1 MVLRD
6 WGLYILA
13 STIVSAVLSLFLVEF
28 SIFGGI
34 SQMINGKAY
43 GKDYS
48 IPGVE
53 EVLNSNDEYG
63 PRENY
68 WSLVRTDDI
77 DMPRRLTISTHMKPE
92 YVAVDQ
98 EALPAKEYLD
108 IFVEQRIENYGKAE
122 CEILKQHLASEC
134 VLLKS
139 NARRMRNGRYRVSF
153 SFGFV
158 QKDPLG
164 EFDKSGTVT
173 YAETE
178 KHLTKKVDYYYANNE
193 GTRDYR
199 SELYREIRNEC
210 NDLKFRLSNCAITEI
225 SVHDADLTQ
234 EAAKRQVRARF
245 MLSYFD
251 TNSES

>member
-1 MVLRD
+1 MILRD

-13 STIVSAVLSLFLVEF
+13 STVVSGVLSLFLLEF
-28 SIFGGI
+28 SIFGSI

-53 EVLNSNDEYG
+53 EVLNSKDEYG

-77 DMPRRLTISTHMKPE
+77 DMPRRLSVSTSIKPE
-92 YVAVDQ
+92 YVAVNQ
-98 EALPAKEYLD
+98 EPLPEKEYLD
-108 IFVEQRIENYGKAE
+108 IFVEQRLENYGKAE
-122 CEILKQHLASEC
+122 CEVLKQHLASEC
-134 VLLKS
+134 VLLRS
-139 NARRMRNGRYRVSF
+139 NARQMRNGRYRVTF

-158 QKDPLG
+158 QKEPLG

-199 SELYREIRNEC
+199 SELYREIRDEC
-210 NDLKFRLSNCAITEI
+210 NDLKFRQSNCAITDI
-225 SVHDADLTQ
+225 TVHDGDLAR
-234 EAAKRQVRARF
+234 EAARRQVRATF
-245 MLSYFD
+245 TLSYFD